1 MWAWA
6 GLAAARLW
14 HVELGDSACWVSV
27 LSVEIYPF
35 LQIQRKWTAECL
47 DFSWKQSFGGF
58 YTKKQELLPAANSRS
73 TCPSC
78 LASMLLRGCTFQEC
92 VALGGRRYCP
102 QALSLLVV
110 ASLSFP
116 PRWAG
121 NLSVSVWGWRLW
133 VDRGC
138 PTAPLPGDNV
148 SLNQLMKDNWKE
160 NKSSWYFGIRSF
172 LNFLLVLEAIAVP
185 DERWCLVGSHL
196 SASFSPP
203 PGVPIWHK
211 VRESPPH
218 KV

>member
-1 MWAWA
+1 M
-6 GLAAARLW
+6 
-14 HVELGDSACWVSV
+14 LGVCAKCRDLPILTDTKEMNCWTLGFLMETKFWWV
-27 LSVEIYPF
+27 LY
-35 LQIQRKWTAECL
+35 
-47 DFSWKQSFGGF
+47 
-58 YTKKQELLPAANSRS
+58 KKQELLPAANSRS

-78 LASMLLRGCTFQEC
+78 LASMLLRGCMFQEC

-138 PTAPLPGDNV
+138 PTAPLLGDNV
-148 SLNQLMKDNWKE
+148 SLNQLMKDNWKK